1 MSAAEALVRV
11 RRALS
16 CLFALSRT
24 PHALLDLAPPAAAA
38 VLWLNGFPPVRTILL
53 GALAAFAGY
62 TSVYALNDIVDCR
75 EDRKRLKLGCQ
86 DYGDYLDATLIRH
99 PIAECAISM
108 RSAVAWAGTWG
119 AAALAGAI
127 LLNPVCALIF
137 VGAFALEA
145 GYCLLCRVTPLRTLM
160 SGIVKSA
167 GPLAAVFAVDPSPDP
182 LRLALLF
189 AWLFLWEIGG
199 QNIPSDWSD
208 IDEDRVLGHKTLP
221 VRLREKTASRLALA
235 AVCAS
240 IAASLFLTR
249 GSSPGGTA
257 LYIACSLAA
266 GAVLLLAPA
275 LMLVRT
281 SARAEA
287 LVVFNR
293 ASWYPV
299 TMLAA
304 AAAGAA
310 LRV

>member
-1 MSAAEALVRV
+1 MSAVSALVRA
-11 RRALS
+11 RRGLT

-24 PHALLDLAPPAAAA
+24 PHALLDLATPAAAA
-38 VLWLNGFPPVRTILL
+38 VLWLDGLPQLRTILL
-53 GALAAFAGY
+53 GAFAAFAGY

-75 EDRKRLKLGCQ
+75 EDRKRLTLGCR
-86 DYGDYLDATLIRH
+86 DYGDYLDAALIRH

-108 RSAVAWAGTWG
+108 RSAVVWAGAWG

-137 VGAFALEA
+137 AGAFALEA
-145 GYCLLCRVTPLRTLM
+145 AYCLLCRVTPLRTLM

-167 GPLAAVFAVDPSPDP
+167 GPLAAVLAVDPSPDP
-182 LRLALLF
+182 FRLALLF
-189 AWLFLWEIGG
+189 AWLFLWEVGG

-221 VRLREKTASRLALA
+221 VRLREQTASRLALA

-240 IAASLFLTR
+240 VAASLFLFR
-249 GSSPGGTA
+249 GSSFGGTA
-257 LYIACSLAA
+257 LYVAGSLAA
-266 GAVLLLAPA
+266 GTVLLLAPTF
-275 LMLVRT
+275 MLVRT

-299 TMLAA
+299 SMLAA

-310 LRV
+310 LRA